1 MLALLPRSVH
11 GLSHLQTHFSQS
23 LVGHLKFISMYSRWK
38 RVQLEWS
45 HLLLSLEICPLSI
58 SFIQNYRFFLSTYA
72 HMPPNIHHCADL
84 LTKTIKTH
92 LRHTCPVQEI
102 SFCLSVYLTVFQKC
116 WLWRMRC
123 LSNDLVEI
131 CIWPTIQTKAIK
143 HRHAC
148 KMILITNA
156 LDSQILAWHGS
167 WRTLNPLELAGPL
180 LILLIST
187 VSTGYLL

>member
-1 MLALLPRSVH
+1 M
-11 GLSHLQTHFSQS
+11 FNWNDCICCC
-23 LVGHLKFISMYSRWK
+23 HLKYARCQF
-38 RVQLEWS
+38 
-45 HLLLSLEICPLSI
+45 H
-58 SFIQNYRFFLSTYA
+58 SFKIIVFFLSTYA
-72 HMPPNIHHCADL
+72 HMPPNIHHCADV

-148 KMILITNA
+148 KMILITNV
-156 LDSQILAWHGS
+156 DSLCCCLAAYFD
-167 WRTLNPLELAGPL
+167 WRTMASKIIDCFCKVLLWIVKYLPDMAAGGP
-180 LILLIST
+180 
-187 VSTGYLL
+187 